1 MAIEISACPRLPEVL
16 ARLTTCDDAGWWR
29 DVAARYDFRFDGEVI
44 LGAVGSGVTYDVGR
58 FRPLHRAAAM
68 EELVAA
74 GLLPEQWL
82 DDALAPRWWCERCG
96 GGEKG
101 REALARG
108 AALICGDCFNDNLAA
123 PPSRAALAAVSSL
136 GLDVLVRAESVVA
149 ETWRGRPLVWRA
161 MAADELREHHGFT
174 AHRWYHADP
183 GAQPSA
189 PEVFTGLWH
198 NKPEHREHHWKWFP
212 EETKRAARACL
223 ALLDLGMHLVAT
235 DGTGTTIAVGSV
247 ATGEERWSAS

>member
-82 DDALAPRWWCERCG
+82 DDALAPRWWCERS
-96 GGEKG
+96 
-101 REALARG
+101 LILITRG
-108 AALICGDCFNDNLAA
+108 LSLYFAHNKFLI
-123 PPSRAALAAVSSL
+123 SSL
-136 GLDVLVRAESVVA
+136 KRSTFSSSTQIREGVFD
-149 ETWRGRPLVWRA
+149 
-161 MAADELREHHGFT
+161 DE
-174 AHRWYHADP
+174 
-183 GAQPSA
+183 Q
-189 PEVFTGLWH
+189 
-198 NKPEHREHHWKWFP
+198 
-212 EETKRAARACL
+212 
-223 ALLDLGMHLVAT
+223 
-235 DGTGTTIAVGSV
+235 
-247 ATGEERWSAS
+247 